1 MTWLIPP
8 HMAIQFLVVL
18 SAILRRISPSRSPLP
33 MNPDFQA
40 TTNWNVDD
48 LERRFELVLR
58 RNLAGKQQ
66 CDGVP
71 AAMALDEMYVHECS
85 TVDSTVRCW
94 EIG

>member
-8 HMAIQFLVVL
+8 HIAIQFL
-18 SAILRRISPSRSPLP
+18 AFTSPHESY
-33 MNPDFQA
+33 FQA

-85 TVDSTVRCW
+85 TVDSTQRCW